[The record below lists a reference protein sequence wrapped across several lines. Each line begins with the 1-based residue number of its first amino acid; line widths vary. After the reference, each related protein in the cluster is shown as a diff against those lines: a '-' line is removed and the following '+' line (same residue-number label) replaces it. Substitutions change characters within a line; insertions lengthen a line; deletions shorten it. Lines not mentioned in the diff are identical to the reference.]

1 MAETYQL
8 SGSKMLKLKKQYS
21 PKYLFREMLVFSKK
35 LLGIGLALA
44 GTGIITWAIYQNCVT
59 PSVLAD
65 GTYQFSMGERIT
77 TGSLFA
83 TFGSAI
89 IAVFT
94 LYTSRYFSNFHSAL
108 GILML
113 ELAPEDSEGVVKQ
126 RWAFMPR
133 VSRTRFSGEEQF
145 FGVESV
151 KIQFAIDRVWMEFPL
166 PTTETDFKD
175 LPLLSS
181 YLQMKRMRKRYLTYL
196 QNETLLDEYPAWDCV
211 MAIYRNIL
219 FYKACYFCVWI
230 GVYFVLQSILFTFF
244 YGEFYCLVGGLG

>member
-1 MAETYQL
+1 
-8 SGSKMLKLKKQYS
+8 MLKLKKQYF
-21 PKYLFREMLVFSKK
+21 PKYLFRKMLVFLKK
-35 LLGIGLALA
+35 ILSVGLALT

-94 LYTSRYFSNFHSAL
+94 LYTSRYLSNFCNAL

-133 VSRTRFSGEEQF
+133 VSRTRFSSEEQF

-151 KIQFAIDRVWMEFPL
+151 KIQFAIEHFWTEFPL

-181 YLQMKRMRKRYLTYL
+181 YLQMKYLRKRYLTYL
-196 QNETLLDEYPAWDCV
+196 QSENLLDEYPAWDCV

-219 FYKACYFCVWI
+219 FYKACYLCVWI
-230 GVYFVLQSILFTFF
+230 GVCFVLQSILFTFF
-244 YGEFYCLVGGLG
+244 YSEFYCFIGIAPLGAG